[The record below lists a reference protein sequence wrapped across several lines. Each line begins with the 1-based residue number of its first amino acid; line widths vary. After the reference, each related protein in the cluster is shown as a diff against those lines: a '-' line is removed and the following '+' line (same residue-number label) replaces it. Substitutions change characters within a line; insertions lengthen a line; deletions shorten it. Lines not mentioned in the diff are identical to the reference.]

1 MGVRRRLR
9 CVAALWLGLQATSVA
24 AMPFAACCDHDHDAV
39 SELHAHCQGMTPE
52 LACPLH
58 RQAAAVAPDTHTVSP
73 AHQHRDG
80 ATPGDPAAMPTDS
93 DAPALRCVCRVS
105 VATLAAA
112 LDGRGVLQ
120 AGFVLPYDPV
130 SAAVGLVDP
139 AMPASTT
146 AAETPPPRLRFPS
159 SSLADV

>member
-1 MGVRRRLR
+1 MGVRQRLR
-9 CVAALWLGLQATSVA
+9 CVAALWLGLQAASVA
-24 AMPFAACCDHDHDAV
+24 ALPFAACCDHDHDAL
-39 SELHAHCQGMTPE
+39 SEHASCQGMTPE

-58 RQAAAVAPDTHTVSP
+58 RQEAAVAHDAHTVSP
-73 AHQHRDG
+73 AHRHRDG
-80 ATPGDPAAMPTDS
+80 ATTGDAAAMPTDS
-93 DAPALRCVCRVS
+93 DSPALRCVCRVS

-130 SAAVGLVDP
+130 SVAVGLFDP

-159 SSLADV
+159 SSPADV

>member
-9 CVAALWLGLQATSVA
+9 CVAALWLGLQAISVA
-24 AMPFAACCDHDHDAV
+24 ALPFAACCDHDHDAV
-39 SELHAHCQGMTPE
+39 SELHAHCQGMTPK

-58 RQAAAVAPDTHTVSP
+58 QEAAAAPDARAVPP
-73 AHQHRDG
+73 AHQHPDG
-80 ATPGDPAAMPTDS
+80 ATPGERAAMPADS

-130 SAAVGLVDP
+130 SAAVDLVAP
-139 AMPASTT
+139 AMPARTT
-146 AAETPPPRLRFPS
+146 AAETPPPRLRFPTS
-159 SSLADV
+159 SPADV